1 MYEYNFKKNKVKPK
15 SIVLIIAGSD
25 SSGGAGIQADI
36 KTVTALGSYAMTAIT
51 AITAQNTTGVKSIVP
66 ISTKE
71 IFNQITFTI
80 KDIKPDAI
88 KIGMLHSNKVIESVI
103 RSLKI
108 ANIKNIVLDPVMVAK
123 GGTKLIDDKAIKMLK
138 DRLIKRVM
146 LITPNIPEAEILTN
160 TFIRSK
166 EDMIFAAH
174 KLIEMGASNV
184 LIKGGHL
191 TSKIVQD
198 IFISKS
204 DIKIFNNKRY
214 KTKNTHGTGCT
225 LSSAITTFLSC
236 GKPIKKSCELGINYV
251 NSGIRTNPK
260 YGKGHG
266 PINHLNS
273 INLERKFR

>member
-66 ISTKE
+66 IPTKE

-198 IFISKS
+198 IFVSKS
-204 DIKIFNNKRY
+204 EIKIFNNKRY

-236 GKPIKKSCELGINYV
+236 GKPIKRSCELGINYV